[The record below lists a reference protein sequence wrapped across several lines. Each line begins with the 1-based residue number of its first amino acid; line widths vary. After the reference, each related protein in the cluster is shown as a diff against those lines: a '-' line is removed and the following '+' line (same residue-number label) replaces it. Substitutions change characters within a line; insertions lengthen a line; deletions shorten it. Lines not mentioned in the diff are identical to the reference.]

1 MRTAWDPRTVVL
13 GRRVLTPTG
22 RLLTL
27 REGAS
32 LDSPALQ
39 PRLLDAGAVHPAPD
53 PLPLDD
59 VTVVV
64 PVRDRPEELA
74 RCLAALGDVDVLV
87 VDDGSA
93 VPAVAPRVVSRPN
106 GGPAA
111 ARNTAIPLLDR
122 DFVAFVDSDVTVTPA
137 QLQRLRGHFADPSV
151 VAVAPRVVGDLR
163 SPLDLGRHPASVRPG
178 TAVAYVPT
186 ACLLVR
192 RSALTALM
200 RGRSVGS
207 GRAPGAY
214 GASPHGVFDE
224 ELRYGEDVDLV
235 WRLVAAGGVVRYDPT
250 VVVTHAEP
258 ARLRD
263 RLVRR
268 YRYGTSAAPLAQ
280 RHPGHLA
287 HLVLPPWPTAVLV
300 LLRLCPPAGVVAAI
314 ALAARHHRQV
324 RDPLLAARITG
335 RGLLRTAVG
344 IGRCAALAGP
354 LAWSR
359 PALVALPLLAD
370 WQDRRTGDPVRFVAV
385 ALLDEAAYGAG
396 VVAGCARH
404 RTLAPLVPRAGT
416 AARTPNP

>member
-1 MRTAWDPRTVVL
+1 MRTAWDPRTVVR
-13 GRRVLTPTG
+13 GRRVLTATG

-32 LDSPALQ
+32 LDSPSLQ
-39 PRLLDAGAVHPAPD
+39 PRLLDAGAVHPAPS

-64 PVRDRPEELA
+64 PVRDRAEELA
-74 RCLAALGDVDVLV
+74 RCLASLGDLDVLV

-93 VPAVAPRVVSRPN
+93 VPPVAPRVVSRPN

-111 ARNTAIPLLDR
+111 ARNTGITLLHK
-122 DFVAFVDSDVTVTPA
+122 DFVAFVDSDVTVTA
-137 QLQRLRGHFADPSV
+137 QQLERLRGHFADPAV
-151 VAVAPRVVGDLR
+151 VAVAPRVVGGTR

-192 RSALTALM
+192 RTALI
-200 RGRSVGS
+200 
-207 GRAPGAY
+207 
-214 GASPHGVFDE
+214 SPHGPFDE
-224 ELRYGEDVDLV
+224 DLRYGEDVDLV
-235 WRLVAAGGVVRYDPT
+235 WRLVAAGGVVRYDPS

-258 ARLRD
+258 RRLAD

-280 RHPGHLA
+280 RHPGALT

-300 LLRLCPPAGVVAAI
+300 LLRLCPPVG
-314 ALAARHHRQV
+314 ALAAAALVVRAHRQV
-324 RDPLLAARITG
+324 KDPVLAARVTV
-335 RGLLRTAVG
+335 RGLVRTALG
-344 IGRCAALAGP
+344 IGRAAALAGP
-354 LAWSR
+354 FAWSR
-359 PALVALPLLAD
+359 SALVTLPFLAE
-370 WQDRRTGDPVRFVAV
+370 WWDRRTGDPVSFVAT

-396 VVAGCARH
+396 VVAGCARR
-404 RTLAPLVPRAGT
+404 RTLAPLVPRTGRELSAGGG
-416 AARTPNP
+416 RRS

>member
-1 MRTAWDPRTVVL
+1 MR
-13 GRRVLTPTG
+13 GRRVLTATG

-64 PVRDRPEELA
+64 PVRDRAEELA
-74 RCLAALGDVDVLV
+74 RCLASLGDLDVLV

-93 VPAVAPRVVSRPN
+93 VAPVAPRVVTRAN

-122 DFVAFVDSDVTVTPA
+122 DFVAFVDSDVTVTRE
-137 QLQRLRGHFADPSV
+137 QLERLRGHFADPAV
-151 VAVAPRVVGDLR
+151 VAVAPRVVGGVR
-163 SPLDLGRHPASVRPG
+163 SPLDLGRHPAAVRPG

-192 RSALTALM
+192 RSAL
-200 RGRSVGS
+200 V
-207 GRAPGAY
+207 P
-214 GASPHGVFDE
+214 FDE
-224 ELRYGEDVDLV
+224 DLRYGEDVDLV
-235 WRLVAAGGVVRYDPT
+235 WRLVAAGGVVRYDPS
-250 VVVTHAEP
+250 VVVPHEEP
-258 ARLRD
+258 TRLVD

-268 YRYGTSAAPLAQ
+268 YGYGTSAAPLAH
-280 RHPGHLA
+280 RHPRALT

-300 LLRLCPPAGVVAAI
+300 LLRICPPVG
-314 ALAARHHRQV
+314 ALAAAALVVRTQRQV
-324 RDPLLAARITG
+324 KDPVLAARVSA
-335 RGLLRTAVG
+335 RGLVRTALG
-344 IGRCAALAGP
+344 IGRAAALAGP
-354 LAWSR
+354 LSWSR

-370 WQDRRTGDPVRFVAV
+370 WQDRRTGDPVSFVAV
-385 ALLDEAAYGAG
+385 GLLDQAAYGAG
-396 VVAGCARH
+396 VVAGCVRH
-404 RTLAPLVPRAGT
+404 RTVAPLVPRAGT